1 MYTNKSKETQ
11 TYIGEEAKILIWV
24 GWVRTQILCWEGAIK
39 MLNGCWEG
47 EAYIGLGAGSGA
59 DFDLPDL
66 TKTLDVW
73 VV

>member
-1 MYTNKSKETQ
+1 M
-11 TYIGEEAKILIWV
+11 W
-24 GWVRTQILCWEGAIK
+24 TQILCWEGAIK

-47 EAYIGLGAGSGA
+47 EAYIELGAGSGT

-66 TKTLDVW
+66 TKTLDVL

>member
-1 MYTNKSKETQ
+1 
-11 TYIGEEAKILIWV
+11 
-24 GWVRTQILCWEGAIK
+24 

-47 EAYIGLGAGSGA
+47 EAYIELGAGSGT

-66 TKTLDVW
+66 TKTLDVL